1 MKPFV
6 LRLGVHPC
14 PLQCYVSK
22 WPIGAAFGIRS
33 FDKIELSAVN
43 VRGDNRGPRRPH
55 VQTHSPECTHGLIG
69 RPDIGPAPYT
79 CNSKVYEDYVVCA
92 KTVVWGICLQIE
104 APCTQKEGGSGT
116 AGSPAKAV
124 PATRTAL
131 PDPQPSTLNSL
142 RVPMLNTHLAMSI
155 THTTHHTQH
164 RVHLYIKLAMY
175 DLTHVV

>member
-1 MKPFV
+1 MKSFV

-43 VRGDNRGPRRPH
+43 VYVETIEALDGPMYKH
-55 VQTHSPECTHGLIG
+55 IHQNVHSLIG
-69 RPDIGPAPYT
+69 SPDIGPAPYT

-92 KTVVWGICLQIE
+92 ETVVWGDL
-104 APCTQKEGGSGT
+104 PPNRSPMHSEGGWKWDGRL
-116 AGSPAKAV
+116 PAKAV

-142 RVPMLNTHLAMSI
+142 RVPMLNAHLAMSL

>member
-1 MKPFV
+1 MKSFV

-92 KTVVWGICLQIE
+92 ETVVWGDL
-104 APCTQKEGGSGT
+104 PPNRSPMHSEGGWKWDGRL
-116 AGSPAKAV
+116 PAKAV

-142 RVPMLNTHLAMSI
+142 RVPMLNAHLAMSL